1 MQSLGA
7 FDNVAICL
15 NATISSLDRGLDG
28 PLERF
33 FPAIAPST
41 RIG

>member
-7 FDNVAICL
+7 FDNVAICMK
-15 NATISSLDRGLDG
+15 ATIPSLDRR
-28 PLERF
+28 PRAARERF
-33 FPAIAPST
+33 FPAIALST

>member
-7 FDNVAICL
+7 FDNVAICM
-15 NATISSLDRGLDG
+15 NATISSLDPRLDA
-28 PLERF
+28 PRERF
-33 FPAIAPST
+33 FPAIALSS